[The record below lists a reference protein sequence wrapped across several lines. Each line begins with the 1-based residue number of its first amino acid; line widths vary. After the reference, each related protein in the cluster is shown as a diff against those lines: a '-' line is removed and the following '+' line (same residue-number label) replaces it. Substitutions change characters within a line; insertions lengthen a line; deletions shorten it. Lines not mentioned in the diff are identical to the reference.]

1 MKSFPNPVELSI
13 QATSSTNKTTPKIKL
28 KYIQEDTFC
37 FPNSNAAES
46 SPASGG
52 GTEVSVSASL
62 VEILVANFL
71 KPRKG
76 TVGLRNFG
84 LLLLLEGFVRLRRV
98 KAEEGR
104 SVRGCCLRVRL
115 FGLWG
120 EVKNGFERRTEE
132 AMLKIRGK
140 GGFCYSKTSSGLVT
154 ILVEKKGRENLEEVM
169 LLGREFCIFLMRKES
184 TNQHTTSIRHRLTI

>member
-120 EVKNGFERRTEE
+120 EVKIGFERRREE

-184 TNQHTTSIRHRLTI
+184 TNQHTTSIRHR